1 MSVTVPVVLQ
11 PPAPVPVVPQQ
22 VTFIFGADTQGED
35 AQNAQ
40 IAALLARVA
49 ALEASVPHVGLV
61 WTQVSPGATWTIPHT
76 LARIPSV
83 QLVVGGEV
91 VVSDIYPTVS
101 EVVVVFPSPTAGV
114 AVLT

>member
-1 MSVTVPVVLQ
+1 MSIQVLR
-11 PPAPVPVVPQQ
+11 PPAPVPVTPSQ
-22 VTFIFGADTQGED
+22 VTFVLGENAQGEATQD
-35 AQNAQ
+35 AQ

>member
-1 MSVTVPVVLQ
+1 MTAPVVLQ

-22 VTFIFGADTQGED
+22 VTFIFGADT
-35 AQNAQ
+35 QNAQ

>member
-1 MSVTVPVVLQ
+1 MSVQVVPVTAPVVLQ

-22 VTFIFGADTQGED
+22 VTFIFGADTQ
-35 AQNAQ
+35 
-40 IAALLARVA
+40 
-49 ALEASVPHVGLV
+49 ASVPHVGLV

>member
-1 MSVTVPVVLQ
+1 MSVQVVPVTAPVVLQ

-22 VTFIFGADTQGED
+22 VIFGADT
-35 AQNAQ
+35 QNAQ